1 MFDHANRN
9 IDIAL
14 LRAFVAA
21 AETGSMTLAAQMLN
35 RTQGAVSQQIARL
48 EALFDASLFD
58 RRPEGLRPTTAGE
71 RLLVGAHRMIAEND
85 ALMATMMGVE
95 AEGEIRLGVPPDV
108 VGVLIP
114 PALRL
119 FRERHPNARVTLVS
133 EGTRA
138 LREAIARERVDLAIT
153 TDAVPAED
161 ASPLMT
167 DELVWTGAPDGS
179 AYKTNP
185 LPVALGEETCAFRA
199 SAVNALVTAGID
211 WRPVLQIGSLEPV
224 IATLNADAA
233 IAVFLSRTIPEG
245 LDQVG
250 RKTLPKLPTA
260 YVNLTTPRNQPSD
273 LVADLISC
281 LRDTSNRLIAA

>member
-199 SAVNALVTAGID
+199 SAVNALVTARNRLATSATD
-211 WRPVLQIGSLEPV
+211 REPGAV